1 MSVIVKYLID
11 FPGADFK
18 VSNDL
23 FKGDFIID
31 ANVVVSMNRGKVGS
45 QFTIDL
51 YDLPEEKS
59 KKLGQAKTAKDA
71 GVVIKLGYMDGEF
84 ETVTEGVFTKVML
97 QVKGENLVTTI
108 TGDESGAYALKTTRQ
123 KMAVAGQVTVNDI
136 LEKLMKEAFPA
147 TPPPTPP
154 TGILGEV
161 AALFGNE
168 TKSDNLIDKVPN
180 VQNILVEL
188 KDVSVTEDNLMAAV
202 GNLAAKVGSEFLVCD
217 KKIFLGMPIKNDTY
231 QPKEFDRDVNLAEFR
246 PMAQNL
252 PGKDSDNRLLEIPPH
267 QTLGFSFIVT
277 GDPKLRPGQK
287 VSANIESKVGKET
300 QSFRK
305 NDQNQG
311 EFRIHTLEHNLSMTG
326 GYYCK
331 GQAVKTCSE
340 KQCRDQ
346 QQALGLG
353 NPDRIAEKLSQNA
366 KDERRKNPSI
376 EIGRVKQ
383 YNIGDGV
390 GDAPHRSTL
399 YFGQNFDNS
408 ETQPSIRAEVEVE
421 DNHLLLNKPI
431 ASPFAW
437 HKCGLVVPVYQG
449 MKALLAHNLNLP
461 DDALVTGFLWSE
473 KPNIEPPK
481 NHEGD
486 WWLCLPIDFD
496 SSSPPKDDTKAAND
510 LISNNGKRVIQVKG
524 LKITIGTKMLSS
536 VGTRPKEGEDNEFL
550 IEHTSGTKLHIAS
563 DGSLSIEASK
573 ISIKGNVTI
582 EGNVEIK

>member
-1 MSVIVKYLID
+1 MSVIVKYLIN
-11 FPGADFK
+11 FPGAGFT

-31 ANVVVSMNRGKVGS
+31 ASVVVSMNRGKAGC
-45 QFTIDL
+45 QFTIEL

-59 KKLGQAKTAKDA
+59 KKLGQAKTAKEA

-84 ETVTEGVFTKVML
+84 DTVIEGVFTKVIV

-123 KMAVAGQVTVNDI
+123 KMAMAGQVNVNDI
-136 LEKLMKEAFPA
+136 LEKLMKSAFPSISS
-147 TPPPTPP
+147 PKPP

-161 AALFGNE
+161 AALFGNG
-168 TKSDNLIDKVPN
+168 TTSDNLIDKVPN
-180 VQNILVEL
+180 VQNVLVEL
-188 KDVSVTEDNLMAAV
+188 KDVSVMEDNLMAAV
-202 GNLAAKVGSEFLVCD
+202 GNLAAKADSEFLVCD
-217 KKIFLGMPIKNDTY
+217 KKIFLGKPIKNDAY

-252 PGKDSDNRLLEIPPH
+252 PGKDSDNRLIEIPPH
-267 QTLGFSFIVT
+267 QTLGFYFIVT

-287 VSANIESKVGKET
+287 VFANIESKVGNET
-300 QSFRK
+300 QSFSK

-311 EFRIHTLEHNLSMTG
+311 EFRIHSLEHNLSMTG

-331 GQAVKTCSE
+331 GQAVKTCSDKE
-340 KQCRDQ
+340 CRDQ
-346 QQALGLG
+346 QEALGLG
-353 NPDRIAEKLSQNA
+353 NPDRIAQKLSQQG

-376 EIGRVKQ
+376 EIASVKQ
-383 YNIGDGV
+383 YNIGEG
-390 GDAPHRSTL
+390 GEAPHRSTL
-399 YFGQNFDNS
+399 YFGQNFDNA
-408 ETQPSIRAEVEVE
+408 ETQPSIRAEVEVK

-431 ASPFAW
+431 VSPFAW
-437 HKCGLVVPVYQG
+437 HKCGLVVPVYPG
-449 MKALLAHNLNLP
+449 MKALLTHNLNLP
-461 DDALVTGFLWSE
+461 DDTLVTGFLWSE

-496 SSSPPKDDTKAAND
+496 SSKPPSDDTKAAND
-510 LISNNGKRVIQVKG
+510 LIANNGKRVIEVNG
-524 LKITIGTKMLSS
+524 LKITVGTDKLSS

-550 IEHTSGTKLHIAS
+550 IEHKKAKIKIAADGT
-563 DGSLSIEASK
+563 IEMTADKEGGIVFK
-573 ISIKGNVTI
+573 ISKTSVDIS
-582 EGNVEIK
+582 

>member
-1 MSVIVKYLID
+1 
-11 FPGADFK
+11 
-18 VSNDL
+18 
-23 FKGDFIID
+23 
-31 ANVVVSMNRGKVGS
+31 
-45 QFTIDL
+45 
-51 YDLPEEKS
+51 
-59 KKLGQAKTAKDA
+59 
-71 GVVIKLGYMDGEF
+71 
-84 ETVTEGVFTKVML
+84 
-97 QVKGENLVTTI
+97 
-108 TGDESGAYALKTTRQ
+108 
-123 KMAVAGQVTVNDI
+123 
-136 LEKLMKEAFPA
+136 
-147 TPPPTPP
+147 
-154 TGILGEV
+154 
-161 AALFGNE
+161 
-168 TKSDNLIDKVPN
+168 
-180 VQNILVEL
+180 
-188 KDVSVTEDNLMAAV
+188 MAAV